1 MNFDLSVEDLAFQ
14 TEIRR
19 FFREEYPA
27 HILDKVRAGRHL
39 TRQDHAESQLALQ
52 SRGWLGI
59 GWPVECGGPDWTPF
73 QRYVFAE
80 AREAAGAPAPVPMSI
95 VYIGPIIAAFGSPE
109 QKQRWL
115 PDILNVR
122 SFWCQGYSEPEA
134 GSDLAS
140 LTFSAVREGDEY
152 VLNGT
157 KIWTTQ
163 AHWADWIFVL
173 ARTSTEPRRQDGISL
188 ICTEMTN
195 PGITVHPILSIDG
208 THDFNRVEF
217 SDVRVPLGNRIGE
230 EGAAWRYA
238 NILLKNERLSYAFV
252 GSKKADLARARS
264 FARSTPATSWGDAR
278 TAASPPKMMIDDPAF
293 RRRLATVQI
302 ELDALE
308 VLVLRALLGDVEMS
322 MVSMVKILSTEC
334 SQHVTELFLEI
345 AGRNRVA
352 MLDRHEADWSDA
364 APLVPPSATIGSQT
378 YLTERNATLYGGT
391 TEIQKEIIWRSM
403 RKANV
408 GSMS

>member
-1 MNFDLSVEDLAFQ
+1 MDLDLSAEDVAFREQ
-14 TEIRR
+14 VRD
-19 FFREEYPA
+19 FFRNDYPA
-27 HILDKVRAGRHL
+27 HILEKVEAGRHL
-39 TRQDHAESQLALQ
+39 TRQDQAESQLALQ
-52 SRGWLGI
+52 SRGWLGT

-73 QRYVFAE
+73 QRYLFAE
-80 AREAAGAPAPVPMSI
+80 AREAVGAPAPVPMSI

-140 LTFSAVREGDEY
+140 LTFSAVRSGDEY

-157 KIWTTQ
+157 KIWTTL

-173 ARTSTEPRRQDGISL
+173 ARTSTEARRQDGISL
-188 ICTEMTN
+188 ICAEMTT

-217 SDVRVPLGNRIGE
+217 SDVRVPAGNRIGD
-230 EGAAWRYA
+230 EGAAWKYA

-252 GSKKADLARARS
+252 GVKRADVEKAKS
-264 FARSTPATSWGDAR
+264 FARSTPAAGWSNGRGDA
-278 TAASPPKMMIDDPAF
+278 TPTKMMIDDPSF
-293 RRRLATVQI
+293 LRRLAAVQI
-302 ELDALE
+302 ELDVLE
-308 VLVLRALLGDVEMS
+308 IMVLRARLVDVEMS
-322 MVSMVKILSTEC
+322 MVSMVKILATEC
-334 SQHVTELFLEI
+334 SQHVTELFLKI
-345 AGRNRVA
+345 AGRNRLA
-352 MLDRHEADWSDA
+352 MLDRHDANWSDA
-364 APLVPPSATIGSQT
+364 APLISPFATVGMQT
-378 YLTERNATLYGGT
+378 YLTERNSTLYGGT

-403 RKANV
+403 CK
-408 GSMS
+408 SHQFDSP